1 MNTNI
6 KLEHYFF
13 FSPTFEDNFFRYN
26 LLCQKKKKFQE
37 KNYRHYFKYVTIK
50 KKINEQFSFYLFFL
64 FF

>member
-26 LLCQKKKKFQE
+26 LLCQKKKKNKKFQE
-37 KNYRHYFKYVTIK
+37 KNYILNTLQLK
-50 KKINEQFSFYLFFL
+50 KK
-64 FF
+64 